1 MSKAKQ
7 GSSVMVHYEGTFN
20 DGSVFDSSEGG
31 EPLAFTIGA
40 GQVIAGFE
48 EAVIGMTPGETK
60 TVVITADK
68 AYGPH
73 VADMVI
79 DVDRSQLPEHMTPEI
94 GQVMQLHVPD
104 NDPVRVMITG
114 ISESKITLD
123 ANHPMAGKDLT
134 FEIQLIEIV

>member
-7 GSSVMVHYEGTFN
+7 GSSVMVHYKGTLN

-40 GQVIAGFE
+40 CQVIAGFE
-48 EAVIGMTPGETK
+48 EAVIGMTQGETK
-60 TVVITADK
+60 TVVITADQ

-79 DVDRSQLPEHMTPEI
+79 DVDRSQFPEHITPEI
-94 GQVMQLHVPD
+94 GQVMQLRVPD
-104 NDPVRVMITG
+104 SDPVRVMITG